1 MKAWLRQRGEFGQ
14 GLSLPLIMR
23 LLKIAGLVLLGW
35 LLIRAFILF
44 FNPEIVWT
52 ARPEIPTSVAGNAAQ
67 SPQNFSFNT
76 DPFAIGAVEQGDSK
90 GSISFEEGFDAPET
104 ELNLVLKGRTVGNP
118 GSAVL
123 RTPDNLE
130 RSYRVGE
137 DVMNGVSLQAVRP
150 KFVVLDVRGEL
161 QRLTFIKDDTTGLV
175 VVQESESPL
184 ISAPQ
189 TSNSTLSA
197 AAVDASQL
205 LKTVKFNPYYD
216 QGRLSGYSVASA
228 TGDAGLKKFG
238 LKSGDV
244 ITKVNT
250 TSLVNERLN
259 LLELAASLRNAK
271 QVKMQIIRDGQSQT
285 ITIGR

>member
-23 LLKIAGLVLLGW
+23 LLQIAGLVLLGW

-52 ARPEIPTSVAGNAAQ
+52 ARPEIPASAAGSAAQ

-76 DPFAIGAVEQGDSK
+76 DPFAIGAAEQGDSK

-175 VVQESESPL
+175 VVQESGPPL
-184 ISAPQ
+184 TSAPQ
-189 TSNSTLSA
+189 TPNSNLSA